1 MAAVQKKNNMKKRPF
16 KLRSGNKPSMAKI
29 AGVSPMRQEK
39 KAMISS
45 DLKPNSE
52 KRIAEIRKKIK
63 EGVGPDGYDMSDKEH
78 QRLVMELKKLMMQGA
93 KKTKKTTGQD
103 DPRFRGNY
111 DEVD

>member
-1 MAAVQKKNNMKKRPF
+1 MEPGNNKSVF
-16 KLRSGNKPSMAKI
+16 KLKSGNKPSMAKL
-29 AGVSPMRQEK
+29 AGVSPIKQEK

-45 DLKPNSE
+45 DLKSNSE

-93 KKTKKTTGQD
+93 KKVKKEKGQD
-103 DPRFRGNY
+103 HPDYRGNY

>member
-1 MAAVQKKNNMKKRPF
+1 M
-16 KLRSGNKPSMAKI
+16 
-29 AGVSPMRQEK
+29 
-39 KAMISS
+39 
-45 DLKPNSE
+45 E
-52 KRIAEIRKKIK
+52 KRRKIK